1 MKTPDIFY
9 LVAVDFP
16 ELGFGSGG
24 DITANFED
32 AVDQYTTHDNA
43 RVFRLEMDA
52 NNMPA
57 GFFDVTGDAED
68 VIAHRLGIGAVEQG
82 FDRDHPAD
90 YWELSK

>member
-16 ELGFGSGG
+16 ELGLGSP

-32 AVDQYTTHDNA
+32 AVDQYIGHENA
-43 RVFRLEMDA
+43 RVFKLEMDA

-57 GFFDVTGDAED
+57 GFFDVTGDADD
-68 VIAHRLGIGAVEQG
+68 VITHRLGIDAVEQG
-82 FDRDHPAD
+82 FDREHPRD